1 MLRGFL
7 PEGHRA
13 LPSAFAQ
20 QLHGT
25 VIVSPDV
32 LHSNRKSFRHAGAGI
47 IEKKKEQMIAASAPG
62 VVHDFQEGLH
72 FTLRKKAQQRTGES
86 FQGNG
91 HDPLGF
97 GRSFPVPRRRRHSEK
112 TSAAQPGASCGF

>member
-1 MLRGFL
+1 VLSGFL
-7 PEGHRA
+7 PEGYRA

-32 LHSNRKSFRHAGAGI
+32 LHLNRKSFRHAGAGI
-47 IEKKKEQMIAASAPG
+47 VEKKKEQMISTSTPG

-72 FTLRKKAQQRTGES
+72 FTL
-86 FQGNG
+86 
-91 HDPLGF
+91 
-97 GRSFPVPRRRRHSEK
+97 
-112 TSAAQPGASCGF
+112 